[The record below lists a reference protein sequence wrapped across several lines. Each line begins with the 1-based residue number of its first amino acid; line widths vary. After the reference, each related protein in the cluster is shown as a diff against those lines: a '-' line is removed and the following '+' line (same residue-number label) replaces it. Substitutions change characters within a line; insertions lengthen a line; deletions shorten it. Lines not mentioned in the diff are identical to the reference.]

1 MTIFFCSCPCLR
13 TLSVCESFLK
23 KDVPSESKSR
33 LVVKQDT
40 DTSCMVLDSVLD
52 PRSTSGG
59 GGDYV
64 AGDVWV
70 RIGLFMLIWLCL
82 GWLQFCQFYLSR
94 VTELDACTSQS

>member
-1 MTIFFCSCPCLR
+1 M
-13 TLSVCESFLK
+13 
-23 KDVPSESKSR
+23 
-33 LVVKQDT
+33 VKQDT
-40 DTSCMVLDSVLD
+40 DTAGMVLDSVLD

-70 RIGLFMLIWLCL
+70 RIGFFMLIWPCL
-82 GWLQFCQFYLSR
+82 AWLQCCQFYFSL